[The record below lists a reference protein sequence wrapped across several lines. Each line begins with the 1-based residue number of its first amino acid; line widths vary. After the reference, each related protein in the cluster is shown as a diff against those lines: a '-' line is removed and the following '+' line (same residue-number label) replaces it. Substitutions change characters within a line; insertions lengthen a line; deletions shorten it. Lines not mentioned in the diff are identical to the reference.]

1 MNSPR
6 PRVRPRGDRARLR
19 MIPDCVFLRV
29 GMSKVDEPPGACTV
43 VTSPVL
49 LAKLHLE
56 PGPGPA
62 TAIGGGL
69 VLCDQPLVASP
80 LDLRPRREA
89 VRRQSAGVVDAIS
102 SSGGGPGRRPAAFAR
117 LAPAISRPVAR
128 SHPASQEAP
137 QIRVLLSRGPDS
149 KRWRGVPRR

>member
-1 MNSPR
+1 
-6 PRVRPRGDRARLR
+6 VRPRGDRARLR

-89 VRRQSAGVVDAIS
+89 VRRQTARREEQVLVVDQTLEDFSPCPEGVIAQV
-102 SSGGGPGRRPAAFAR
+102 
-117 LAPAISRPVAR
+117 APAGMDTIKDDVDWWRHQNV
-128 SHPASQEAP
+128 
-137 QIRVLLSRGPDS
+137 RV
-149 KRWRGVPRR
+149 